1 MMVRVFLYA
10 VAIVLTVPIAH
21 AAGDTGVYDRAAVGA
36 THGATYK
43 RACEAYNRGAYFTA
57 FHDLLPFAARGDA
70 QAQFAI
76 GEMLRTGRGTR
87 RNREEAL
94 IWYRRS
100 ANQGHSAAQCN
111 LGMSLYNGWGTKA
124 DPQAAIDWWLQA
136 ALNKNA
142 HAMFNLG
149 TVIAR
154 GRYVERDFVRA
165 YWWLTRASEN
175 GYAGADAVLATLQK
189 VMTPTQ
195 ILLAQRLDPDD
206 AIAFKRRPSAP
217 HPTAQEQ
224 LK

>member
-1 MMVRVFLYA
+1 MRMRVFLYA
-10 VAIVLTVPIAH
+10 VAIVSTVAIVP
-21 AAGDTGVYDRAAVGA
+21 AAGDDGVYGGAADGA
-36 THGATYK
+36 THGATYE

-100 ANQGHSAAQCN
+100 ANQGHPAAQCN
-111 LGMSLYNGWGTKA
+111 LGMSLYKGWGTKA

-154 GRYVERDFVRA
+154 GRHVKRDFVRA

-175 GYAGADAVLATLQK
+175 GYAGAEDVLATLRK

-195 ILLAQRLDPDD
+195 ILLAQSLNPDD
-206 AIAFKRRPSAP
+206 AMAFKRRPSAP
-217 HPTAQEQ
+217 RPSAQEK